1 MSQKRYTKEVFI
13 RSLLVT
19 FALIVVAFVI
29 TSIIMQAKKNE
40 IINNVKVSAEYITDK
55 IEGKLKMEF
64 ADSTEPAFI
73 LAKRFMSKDRINDI
87 IGEDAAKQGITGL
100 SLQDISIWARNDAGE
115 IVNKYSTNSR
125 MNGTSVFGLNDG
137 EVIDEHNVKDYFTMK
152 IENKWL
158 AEKFDTISGFQ
169 IEDINSVLKNK
180 IRENIHAV
188 RQITIGGKNYVIDL
202 NYSKRSIIETRYAQ
216 ESQKVIV
223 IALFLVLVAL
233 TVFSLI
239 FDRNMLMHMLVA
251 WILIF
256 TVYPIAWVIGLSF
269 KSNNS
274 LGGTNLNP
282 IPANATVDNYKAALF
297 NMKMVKEEGLVLTE
311 NQMLDLNLTKNDP
324 KEKDPIVS
332 KNIKNVYNVFDEEK
346 KNLWPNE
353 LSLVP
358 EKIVQEIEY
367 NGEVQKLENTKYL
380 LKFKDKPNVEPG
392 NAIYNVEY
400 YKNQNAMFISGLL
413 NSIFVAFATAI
424 VGMILSSAAG
434 YAFSRFRFPG
444 RDGFMMSFLVTQMF
458 PGTMMLIPL
467 YVIFSNLGMIN
478 TFKGLILAYSITALP
493 FNIWNLK
500 GFFDTIPKELEEAA
514 LIDGCSA
521 TQTFYIIVLPL
532 SLPALAISSLFSF
545 MGAWNE
551 YITAA
556 TFINEESKYTIP
568 VVIKMLVSSNSVDW
582 PMFATMSVLVSIP
595 VVIVFL
601 MSQKYLVGG
610 LTAGGVKG

>member
-1 MSQKRYTKEVFI
+1 MSQKRYRKEVFI
-13 RSLLVT
+13 RSIIVT
-19 FALIVVAFVI
+19 LAIIIAAVVI
-29 TSIIMQAKKNE
+29 TSGIMQAKKNV
-40 IINNVKVSAEYITDK
+40 IIKNVEQSAEYITDK

-64 ADSTEPAFI
+64 ADSTTPAFI
-73 LAKRFMSKDRINDI
+73 LAKRYMSKEKMDEVI
-87 IGEDAAKQGITGL
+87 DAAAEEKGITDL
-100 SLQDISIWARNDAGE
+100 SLDDISIWAKNEAGE
-115 IVNKYSTNSR
+115 IENKYSTNSR
-125 MNGTSVFGLNDG
+125 INGATIFGLQPG
-137 EVIDEHNVKDYFTMK
+137 EAVNEQNVKDYFSMK

-158 AEKFDTISGFQ
+158 ADNFDKITGFQ
-169 IEDINSVLKNK
+169 TEDINSVLKNK
-180 IRENIHAV
+180 IRGELHAV
-188 RQITIGGKNYVIDL
+188 RKITLGGKDYILDL
-202 NYSKRSIIETRYAQ
+202 TYSKRSILETRYAQ

-223 IALFLVLVAL
+223 VALFLVMLAL
-233 TVFSLI
+233 TIFSLVL
-239 FDRNMLMHMLVA
+239 DRNMLMHML
-251 WILIF
+251 ILWVVIF

-282 IPANATVDNYKAALF
+282 VPANATVDNYKAALF
-297 NMKMVKEEGLVLTE
+297 NLKIVKEEGLVLTPD
-311 NQMLDLNLTKNDP
+311 MKLDLNLSKGDAS
-324 KEKDPIVS
+324 EKDPIS
-332 KNIKNVYNVFDEEK
+332 AKNIKHVYNVFDEEQ
-346 KNLWPNE
+346 KNLWPSE
-353 LSLVP
+353 VELVP
-358 EKIVQEIEY
+358 EVIEQEIEY
-367 NGEVQKLENTKYL
+367 NGEKVVLSETKYF
-380 LKFKDKPNVEPG
+380 LKFKNNPNVEAG

-424 VGMILSSAAG
+424 VGMILSSAAA

-521 TQTFYIIVLPL
+521 SQTFYRIVLPL
-532 SLPALAISSLFSF
+532 SLPALAISGLFSF

>member
-1 MSQKRYTKEVFI
+1 MSQKRYRKEVFI
-13 RSLLVT
+13 RSLIFT
-19 FALIVVAFVI
+19 FIAIVAAFVI
-29 TSIIMQAKKNE
+29 TKGIMQVKKNE
-40 IINNVKVSAEYITDK
+40 IIKNVEISSNYITDK

-64 ADSTEPAFI
+64 ADSTTPAFI
-73 LAKRFMSKDRINDI
+73 LAKRFMSKDRLGDLIA
-87 IGEDAAKQGITGL
+87 EDAKEKGISAL
-100 SLQDISIWARNDAGE
+100 SLNDISIWAKNDLGIIE
-115 IVNKYSTNSR
+115 NKYSTNSR
-125 MNGTSVFGLNDG
+125 MNGTTIFGLG
-137 EVIDEHNVKDYFTMK
+137 EGETINEQNVKDYFSMK

-158 AEKFDTISGFQ
+158 NDNFDNISGFQ
-169 IEDINSVLKNK
+169 IEDVNSIIKSK
-180 IRENIHAV
+180 IRDNLHAV
-188 RQITIGGKNYVIDL
+188 RKITLGGKDYIIDL
-202 NYSKRSIIETRYAQ
+202 TYSKRSITETRYAQ

-223 IALFLVLVAL
+223 IVLFALLLLL
-233 TVFSLI
+233 TI
-239 FDRNMLMHMLVA
+239 FGLLLDQNMLMHMLIV
-251 WILIF
+251 WVVLF
-256 TVYPIAWVIGLSF
+256 TIYPIAWVVGLSF
-269 KSNNS
+269 KSNNA

-282 IPANATVDNYKAALF
+282 IPVNATIDNYKAALF
-297 NMKMVKEEGLVLTE
+297 NMKMIKEEGIVLSE
-311 NQMLDLNLTKNDP
+311 DMKLDLNLSKTDP
-324 KEKDPIVS
+324 KEKDPIS
-332 KNIKNVYNVFDEEK
+332 AGSIKHVYNVFDEER
-346 KNLWPNE
+346 KNIWPSE
-353 LSLVP
+353 VDLIP
-358 EKIVQEIEY
+358 ETVEQEIEY
-367 NGEVQKLENTKYL
+367 NGEKTILTDTKYF
-380 LKFKDKPNVEPG
+380 LKFKNKPNVDSA

-400 YKNQNAMFISGLL
+400 YKNQNAMFMSGLL

-424 VGMILSSAAG
+424 VGMILSSAAA

-467 YVIFSNLGMIN
+467 YVIFSNMGLIN

-521 TQTFYIIVLPL
+521 SQTFYIIVLPL

-556 TFINEESKYTIP
+556 TFINDESKYTIP